1 MSLALLIVIVFGLTH
16 DSATWGLITGLAYL
30 GAFDLFNGCSCF
42 PTSERND

>member
-30 GAFDLFNGCSCF
+30 GAFDLFNVFVLPYFG
-42 PTSERND
+42 EE